1 MSYPSR
7 AKYGDEARG
16 AQGRPLQA
24 NGERQSQFGKSRGV
38 DFGDKEGSDVEQKEL
53 GQNRN
58 KPKVS

>member
-16 AQGRPLQA
+16 AQGRPRA
-24 NGERQSQFGKSRGV
+24 NGERQFGKSRGV
-38 DFGDKEGSDVEQKEL
+38 DFGDKEGSDVEQKGV

-58 KPKVS
+58 KPKVC